1 MPISG
6 LSYRENLIL
15 DADIAG
21 ISTVLLLIEPE
32 EEDNA
37 DASASAGPL
46 TNEGISMLLPE
57 NSASVTEDKNIVT
70 MIKNLDNI

>member
-1 MPISG
+1 M
-6 LSYRENLIL
+6 EKFDF

-21 ISTVLLLIEPE
+21 ISTVLLLIKPE

-37 DASASAGPL
+37 DSSASAGPL
-46 TNEGISMLLPE
+46 TNEGVSMLLPK

-70 MIKNLDNI
+70 MIKYLDNI

>member
-1 MPISG
+1 M
-6 LSYRENLIL
+6 ENLIL
-15 DADIAG
+15 DVDIVG

-37 DASASAGPL
+37 DASASADPL
-46 TNEGISMLLPE
+46 TNEGVSMLLSK

-70 MIKNLDNI
+70 MIKYLDNI

>member
-1 MPISG
+1 M
-6 LSYRENLIL
+6 ENLIL

-37 DASASAGPL
+37 V
-46 TNEGISMLLPE
+46 
-57 NSASVTEDKNIVT
+57 SASVTEDKSIVT

>member
-1 MPISG
+1 M
-6 LSYRENLIL
+6 ENLIL
-15 DADIAG
+15 EADIVG

-32 EEDNA
+32 EENNA

-46 TNEGISMLLPE
+46 TDE

>member
-1 MPISG
+1 M
-6 LSYRENLIL
+6 ENLIL

-37 DASASAGPL
+37 DASASSGPL
-46 TNEGISMLLPE
+46 TNEGISMLFR
-57 NSASVTEDKNIVT
+57 K
-70 MIKNLDNI
+70 

>member
-1 MPISG
+1 M
-6 LSYRENLIL
+6 ENLIL
-15 DADIAG
+15 DVDIVG

-37 DASASAGPL
+37 DSSASAGPF
-46 TNEGISMLLPE
+46 TNEGVSMLLPK

-70 MIKNLDNI
+70 MIKYLDNI

>member
-1 MPISG
+1 MK
-6 LSYRENLIL
+6 NLIL

-21 ISTVLLLIEPE
+21 ISTVLLLIEP

-57 NSASVTEDKNIVT
+57 NSASVTEDKI
-70 MIKNLDNI
+70 LLL

>member
-1 MPISG
+1 M
-6 LSYRENLIL
+6 ENLIL

-37 DASASAGPL
+37 DTSASAGPL

-57 NSASVTEDKNIVT
+57 NSASVTEDKSIVT
-70 MIKNLDNI
+70 MIRIWTTFSL

>member
-1 MPISG
+1 MQK
-6 LSYRENLIL
+6 LWVY
-15 DADIAG
+15 
-21 ISTVLLLIEPE
+21 STVLLLIEPE

-37 DASASAGPL
+37 DASPSAGPM
-46 TNEGISMLLPE
+46 TNEGVSMLLSE

>member
-1 MPISG
+1 M
-6 LSYRENLIL
+6 ENLIL
-15 DADIAG
+15 DADIVG

-32 EEDNA
+32 EEENA

-46 TNEGISMLLPE
+46 TNEDVSMLLPE

-70 MIKNLDNI
+70 MIKNMDNI